1 MFTSKFDGP
10 TIDCSSTPQ
19 THMQL
24 LTLNLPKN
32 YGLVTKI
39 ITVLNFILYEY
50 FLHSQIPDF
59 FIYDLKTYKNRENFK
74 PQSAF
79 GLQKSGDNLGNKLT
93 LTEDIAL
100 IQGFIKWVDAFYGCG
115 KLFFNNYFLISNI
128 STILDW

>member
-1 MFTSKFDGP
+1 MFTSKFDGL

-19 THMQL
+19 THMQR

-93 LTEDIAL
+93 LIEDIAL
-100 IQGFIKWVDAFYGCG
+100 IQGFIKCVDAF
-115 KLFFNNYFLISNI
+115 
-128 STILDW
+128 